1 MKKCQIDDLNE
12 PFIMQSQFRKL
23 INQKRQMKP
32 YQLHLI
38 FDFLISLLP
47 PGEDVSPIANVVYE
61 YHQNNEKI
69 LDINRVV
76 HFIKSIT
83 SRGLYRVFF
92 FSTFGQTFLGVI
104 IPGDDLDFYK
114 LLFIKKNIIDEK
126 IDPVYAEIS
135 SCIHNRNYRK
145 GFEILAN
152 EYESRNIDRRMNLI
166 VNKGI
171 GSFNYAH

>member
-76 HFIKSIT
+76 YFIKSIT
-83 SRGLYRVFF
+83 SRGLHRVFF
-92 FSTFGQTFLGVI
+92 FQFL
-104 IPGDDLDFYK
+104 DKHF
-114 LLFIKKNIIDEK
+114 
-126 IDPVYAEIS
+126 
-135 SCIHNRNYRK
+135 
-145 GFEILAN
+145 
-152 EYESRNIDRRMNLI
+152 
-166 VNKGI
+166 
-171 GSFNYAH
+171 